1 MWMSSSGPKRKIL
14 QFNSRVERAEKREPI
29 NTYNYRISI
38 RTDCGVNFTFD
49 IPLYDI
55 CMVSDTANCKASST
69 VRKDGYMPQMEAI
82 AKAYIDLLKELGIGT
97 ISYQI
102 IRDERHDTIK

>member
-1 MWMSSSGPKRKIL
+1 MWINNSDSKRKVI
-14 QFNSRVERAEKREPI
+14 QFNSRVEKTMMKEPI
-29 NTYNYRISI
+29 NTYNYHISI

-49 IPLYDI
+49 IPLYNI

-69 VRKDGYMPQMEAI
+69 IRKDGYMPQMEAI

-97 ISYQI
+97 VSYEI
-102 IRDERHDTIK
+102 IRDEQHDTIK